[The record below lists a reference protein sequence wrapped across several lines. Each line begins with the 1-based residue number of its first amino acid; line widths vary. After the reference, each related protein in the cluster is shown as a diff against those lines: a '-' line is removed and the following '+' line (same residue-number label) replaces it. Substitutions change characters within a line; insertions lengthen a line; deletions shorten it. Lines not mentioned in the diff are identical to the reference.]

1 MKLPKGKVI
10 ITAALSGA
18 MVFKNM
24 TPYVPEQPDEIARD
38 AYDCFNEG
46 AAIVHIHARD
56 KDGQPTGAK
65 EVFEEIH
72 NRIRQKCDI
81 VLQDST
87 GSGGNVSLED
97 RVKCLEAMPE
107 MASLNMGS
115 LMRQTG
121 PNAGKPFS
129 NLTKD
134 IEAWAKKMQ
143 ELGIKPEMECYTPA
157 MFRDVQNL
165 IDKGLV
171 EKPYYCNF
179 VLGMKFQGAVDA
191 TPEYLTFMQQMLPQ
205 DSYFNVSSVGTA
217 QLPLTTMAMII
228 GGAARVGLED
238 NIFYR
243 KGELAKNAQLVARAV
258 RIAREL
264 NLEPATP
271 DEAREILGLK
281 KQF

>member
-1 MKLPKGKVI
+1 MELPKGKVI
-10 ITAALSGA
+10 ITASLSGA

-24 TPYVPEQPDEIARD
+24 TPYVPEQPDEIASD

-56 KDGQPTGAK
+56 KEGQPTGDM
-65 EVFEEIH
+65 EVFADIH
-72 NRIRQKCDI
+72 DKIRQKCNI

-87 GSGGNVSLED
+87 GSGGNVSMEE
-97 RVKCLEAMPE
+97 RVRCLDAMPE

-115 LMRQTG
+115 LMRQSG
-121 PNAGKPFS
+121 PNAGKAFS

-134 IEAWAKKMQ
+134 IEAWAKKM
-143 ELGIKPEMECYTPA
+143 LDMGIKPEMECYTPS
-157 MFRDVQNL
+157 MFRDVHNL
-165 IDKGLV
+165 IDKGLL

-191 TPEYLTFMQQMLPQ
+191 TPEHLMFMKQLLPQ
-205 DSYFNVSSVGTA
+205 DSYFNVCAVGSA
-217 QLPLTTMAMII
+217 QLPITTMAMVI

-238 NIFYR
+238 NIFYN
-243 KGELAKNAQLVARAV
+243 KGELARNAQLVARAV

-271 DEAREILGLK
+271 DEARAILGLK
-281 KQF
+281 KRS